1 MRTLGRFG
9 AIVSFVFAAC
19 AIHSAVGATAHEQG
33 TPLAA
38 ICAERE
44 VQVITLLE
52 DHGRSQDVSSDALGD
67 AGLARMEAQT
77 ACYQGR
83 VAEAVSIYDG
93 IVAKL
98 GPVIVRAAR

>member
-1 MRTLGRFG
+1 MRTLGRLG
-9 AIVSFVFAAC
+9 ATMSFVFAAC
-19 AIHSAVGATAHEQG
+19 AAYSAPGAMAHEQS
-33 TPLAA
+33 TSLAA

-52 DHGRSQDVSSDALGD
+52 DHGRSQDIASDALGE
-67 AGLARMEAQT
+67 AGLTRMQAQT

-83 VAEAVSIYDG
+83 VAEAVAIYDG

>member
-1 MRTLGRFG
+1 MKTPRRVG
-9 AIVSFVFAAC
+9 ATMSFVFAAC
-19 AIHSAVGATAHEQG
+19 VAYSAAGATAHEQS
-33 TPLAA
+33 TSLAS

-52 DHGRSQDVSSDALGD
+52 DHGRSQDISSDALGE
-67 AGLARMEAQT
+67 AGLARMQAQT

-83 VAEAVSIYDG
+83 VAEAISIYDG

>member
-1 MRTLGRFG
+1 M
-9 AIVSFVFAAC
+9 SFVFAAC
-19 AIHSAVGATAHEQG
+19 AAYSVCAMAHEQS

-44 VQVITLLE
+44 VQVVTLLE
-52 DHGRSQDVSSDALGD
+52 DHGRSQDISSDVLGE
-67 AGLARMEAQT
+67 AGLTRMQAQM

-83 VAEAVSIYDG
+83 VAEAVLIYDG